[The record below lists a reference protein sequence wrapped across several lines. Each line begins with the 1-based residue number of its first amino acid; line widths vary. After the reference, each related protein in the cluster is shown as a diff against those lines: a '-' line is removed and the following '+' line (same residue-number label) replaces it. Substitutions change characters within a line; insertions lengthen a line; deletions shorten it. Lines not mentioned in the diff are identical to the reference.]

1 MLRCHGVSE
10 KASRAMPKG
19 RGAMAILILLLV
31 GHESFAMW
39 RMERRQAL
47 LAAPLL
53 SQVPWGSTHAEPLLF
68 DNAVQESK
76 DQIYR
81 NFGLKPNIGLQV
93 RKLDRKGRMSDG
105 PVLRACQE
113 QVIPRCFSSTEDF
126 FREKKV
132 ETKLEPWR
140 IPSGTTPEEA
150 IQRLKQLVE
159 SYPPGHDGIDSGGCR
174 LLQVQPRYLYAQ
186 FASFI
191 GLISDVEF
199 AVSEDGLVQLRS
211 ALRSMAPDALGTVQ
225 TPPDSLV
232 NAKRLNWFS
241 ERLRKAGWTA
251 PEITEQTHPQY
262 FAENLKAGL
271 KTIGLEFMP
280 EKDGVPKPD
289 YL

>member
-1 MLRCHGVSE
+1 MFFMTAMLLVSTFHE
-10 KASRAMPKG
+10 NF
-19 RGAMAILILLLV
+19 AILRTVSYGVRRHLLV
-31 GHESFAMW
+31 
-39 RMERRQAL
+39 
-47 LAAPLL
+47 APLL
-53 SQVPWGSTHAEPLLF
+53 SQVAVQPADAETLLF
-68 DNAVQESK
+68 ENALQESK

-113 QVIPRCFSSTEDF
+113 QVIPRCFSTTEDF

-132 ETKLEPWR
+132 DTKLELWKM
-140 IPSGTTPEEA
+140 PSGTSPEEA
-150 IQRLKQLVE
+150 IVQLKELMDT
-159 SYPPGHDGIDSGGCR
+159 YPPGQNGIDSGGCR
-174 LLQVQPRYLYAQ
+174 LLQVQKKYLYAQ

-199 AVSEDGLVQLRS
+199 AINDDGSVQVRS
-211 ALRSMAPDALGTVQ
+211 ALRSMAPDALGNVQ

-251 PEITEQTHPQY
+251 SEITEQTHPQY
-262 FAENLKAGL
+262 FEENVKAGL
-271 KTIGLEFMP
+271 KTIGLEYMP
-280 EKDGVPKPD
+280 EKDGAPRPNFF
-289 YL
+289 